1 MIEWIRFGIVAAL
14 FFAGIV
20 VLFFSVFGT
29 YRLRFALNRIHAAAM
44 TDTLVLMLFVLAL
57 IVAEGFSF
65 TSVKFLMALALQWC
79 TSPLASH
86 MMAKFEY
93 LTDDRLY
100 ENCAFE
106 DRTAESAAKEEET
119 DE

>member
-1 MIEWIRFGIVAAL
+1 MFFISGCILASGINITSAKLV
-14 FFAGIV
+14 IV
-20 VLFFSVFGT
+20 
-29 YRLRFALNRIHAAAM
+29 
-44 TDTLVLMLFVLAL
+44 L
-57 IVAEGFSF
+57 I
-65 TSVKFLMALALQWC
+65 LQWC